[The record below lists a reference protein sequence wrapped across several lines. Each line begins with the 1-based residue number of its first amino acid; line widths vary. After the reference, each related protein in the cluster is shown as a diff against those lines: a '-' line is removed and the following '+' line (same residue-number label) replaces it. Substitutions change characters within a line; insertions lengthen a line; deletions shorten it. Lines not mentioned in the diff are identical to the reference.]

1 MPIGSYMIPR
11 DENAGSC
18 GGKPFDRRTY
28 TLSLLRP
35 NKSQI
40 ELSWLIGQPKL
51 SLEHLFHVFLW
62 LIIGYLISFVAF
74 LFELI
79 WFQCKQNSEDQCP
92 KKIQNRKISRM
103 EACRKKSKMERIS
116 LAPAIILYGV
126 ASISKRQV
134 KTRQKPH

>member
-18 GGKPFDRRTY
+18 SGKPFDRRTY

-79 WFQCKQNSEDQCP
+79 WFQCEQKSEDQCH

-103 EACRKKSKMERIS
+103 EASRKKSKMEDIG
-116 LAPAIILYGV
+116 LAPAMILYGV
-126 ASISKRQV
+126 ASMSKKQT
-134 KTRQKPH
+134 KTRHKTH